1 MVGRQ
6 NKCFLLLSSLCNFIL
21 LDMVNLP
28 GRWGKVM
35 KLLNTMWSCT
45 LRTGLT
51 SVNSPLLLLQS
62 GLFVTEAGGCQGV
75 SKLGELTKIDSFYL
89 HQPGKKIALNLI
101 WEVIPIF
108 CCYNLCCKSS
118 AIWGPFWIS
127 SSWSQTIWGESLLSL
142 KRDKKRN
149 WASWLSIK
157 SRKYLALAASTNPAE
172 LWCSGSPFLWYLR
185 DYRHYS

>member
-6 NKCFLLLSSLCNFIL
+6 NKCFLLLSSLYNFIL
-21 LDMVNLP
+21 LDMVKLP
-28 GRWGKVM
+28 GIWGKVM

-62 GLFVTEAGGCQGV
+62 GFFVTEAGGCQGV
-75 SKLGELTKIDSFYL
+75 SKLGELTKIGSFYL
-89 HQPGKKIALNLI
+89 DQPGKKIALNMRSHSH
-101 WEVIPIF
+101 F

-149 WASWLSIK
+149 WAPWLSIK
-157 SRKYLALAASTNPAE
+157 SR
-172 LWCSGSPFLWYLR
+172 
-185 DYRHYS
+185 